1 MSGIHNNIPN
11 YNNRLLFD
19 LRNEATQEAIK
30 NNTHN
35 ERITKTYEAMAPLNE
50 IGPLKAANRHG
61 EPIEDP
67 NVPL

>member
-1 MSGIHNNIPN
+1 MPGINNN
-11 YNNRLLFD
+11 YNNILFN
-19 LRNEATQEAIK
+19 LRNEATNQAVK
-30 NNTHN
+30 NDTHVQ
-35 ERITKTYEAMAPLNE
+35 RVTMAYEAMAPLNE